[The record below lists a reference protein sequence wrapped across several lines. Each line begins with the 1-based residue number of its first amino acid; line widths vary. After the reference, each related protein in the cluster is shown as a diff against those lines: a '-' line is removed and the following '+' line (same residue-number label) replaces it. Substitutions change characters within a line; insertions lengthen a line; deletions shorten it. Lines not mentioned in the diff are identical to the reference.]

1 MLLQDAEELV
11 KAMGW
16 DAQPTA
22 PSAIQRQLFP
32 ELTEEENKICQLLE
46 KHPDGLQI
54 NTLVVET
61 NIPINRITGILF
73 ELEMKG
79 VIRTLAGGM
88 YRLL

>member
-1 MLLQDAEELV
+1 MYNPLHLPPSNV
-11 KAMGW
+11 NSFRNY
-16 DAQPTA
+16 PT
-22 PSAIQRQLFP
+22 R
-32 ELTEEENKICQLLE
+32 KVE

>member
-1 MLLQDAEELV
+1 MYNPLHLPPSNV
-11 KAMGW
+11 NSFRNYPTRKALSVSYWM
-16 DAQPTA
+16 
-22 PSAIQRQLFP
+22 
-32 ELTEEENKICQLLE
+32 E